1 MIDLKKRLLLRVL
14 SRIPVPLALLGV
26 CLLSYGVL
34 APWLG
39 FYWDD
44 LAFLWIAEKLGSAGL
59 ERYFASARP
68 IWGAFIRA
76 DLYLL
81 GNTPWLW
88 QLFAIFWRWMC
99 ALALW
104 GFLRL
109 FQPKEP
115 RIALWAALFFAVY
128 PGFDQQFIPI
138 NYSHFFLVYATLLFS
153 FAAMLAAVRGRVDF
167 RRWLWLGLVF
177 SAVNLLCMEY
187 FYLLELLRPLL
198 LWFALEEGFP
208 RWRERLRQTLR
219 LWMPYLVVFL
229 GISIWRA
236 FFFQNQTL
244 AHQPL
249 LLQELRIN
257 PSLALWQLARTVLYD
272 WWLTVLAAWGE
283 PFHLPDFAAL
293 GRFSTLLYLA
303 LMLVAIAATGAY
315 LWHMERQVSEPA
327 PRRQVRQAAALG
339 ALALLLAGW
348 PMWLTQLGVSLE
360 HPASRFTLPFTLG
373 AVLLLAA
380 AFAALPE
387 RLHWVRISLLA
398 LLIGASVGY
407 QFLTATQYRRA
418 FNAQKQFFWQLV
430 WRVPE
435 LKDGTAVLVND
446 LPMPYV
452 TDNSL
457 SAMLNWIYAPENSS
471 ERMAHMMYF
480 PSLRQHTILKEL
492 QPGKPIE
499 HNYWAAT
506 FYGNTSQTLAIHF
519 QPPGCLRVL
528 DPEVDV
534 ENPTISI
541 LMRRSALLSSW
552 KWILPKTDGPAPRP
566 PEEIYGT
573 EPAHGWCYYYQR
585 AELARQQGDW
595 TRIVELGERAF
606 AMNDYPN
613 DPVERFPFIEAY
625 AHLGN
630 WQRALELSRVSA
642 QVTPLIHPAM
652 CRLWQRIER
661 DTPVSTEKENALAQA
676 FQELQCARKAATNL
690 P

>member
-1 MIDLKKRLLLRVL
+1 MFLARMTELKRRLSLSAL
-14 SRIPVPLALLGV
+14 SRIPVPLALLGLT
-26 CLLSYGVL
+26 LLSYGAL
-34 APWLG
+34 LPWLG
-39 FYWDD
+39 VYWDD

-76 DLYLL
+76 DLFLL
-81 GNTPWLW
+81 GSTPWLW
-88 QLFAIFWRWMC
+88 QLFAIFWRWVC

-109 FQPKEP
+109 FQPKSP
-115 RIALWAALFFAVY
+115 RLALWAALLFVVY
-128 PGFDQQFIPI
+128 PGFDQQFIPV
-138 NYSHFFLVYATLLFS
+138 NFSHFFLVYAALLFS

-198 LWFALEEGFP
+198 LWFALEEDFP
-208 RWRERLRQTLR
+208 RWQERLRRTLR
-219 LWMPYLVVFL
+219 IWSPYLTLFL
-229 GISIWRA
+229 GVSIWRA

-249 LLQELRIN
+249 LLEKLRAD
-257 PSLALWQLARTVLYD
+257 PLPALGGLATTMLYD
-272 WWLTVLAAWGE
+272 WRLTVLSAWGKA
-283 PFHLPDFAAL
+283 FQLADFAVL
-293 GRFSTLLYLA
+293 GRLSTLLYLA
-303 LMLVAIAATGAY
+303 LTLSITAAAGVY
-315 LWHMERQVSEPA
+315 LWQAEREGAEPPA
-327 PRRQVRQAAALG
+327 PRRHLWQAALG
-339 ALALLLAGW
+339 GLALLLAGW

-387 RLHWVRISLLA
+387 RLRPARAVLLA
-398 LLIGASVGY
+398 VLIGASAGY

-418 FNAQKQFFWQLV
+418 FDMQKQFFWQMV
-430 WRVPE
+430 WRAPA
-435 LKDGTAVLVND
+435 LKEGTALLVND

-457 SAMLNWIYAPENSS
+457 SAMLNWVYAPENHSQ
-471 ERMAHMMYF
+471 RMSYMLYF
-480 PSLRQHTILKEL
+480 PSLRLHTVLKDL
-492 QPGKPIE
+492 QPGRSIE
-499 HNYWAAT
+499 HNYWAAV
-506 FYGNTSQTLAIHF
+506 FYGSTSQVLAVHF

-528 DPEVDV
+528 DPEIDP

-541 LMRRSALLSSW
+541 LMRQSARLADW
-552 KWILPKTDGPAPRP
+552 QWIAPQAGEPAPRP
-566 PEEIYGT
+566 PQQIYGD
-573 EPAHGWCYYYQR
+573 EPPHGWCYYYQR

-595 TRIVELGERAF
+595 QGAAALGEQAF
-606 AMNDYPN
+606 ALNDYPN
-613 DPVERFPFIEAY
+613 DPAERFPFIEAY
-625 AHLGN
+625 AHLGD

-652 CRLWQRIER
+652 CRLWQRIEA
-661 DTPVSTEKENALAQA
+661 DTPASAEKENALAQA
-676 FQELQCARKAATNL
+676 FQELECVQM

>member
-1 MIDLKKRLLLRVL
+1 MTDLKKRLPLDFPAKV
-14 SRIPVPLALLGV
+14 PVPLALLGLT
-26 CLLSYGVL
+26 LLSYGVL
-34 APWLG
+34 LPWLG
-39 FYWDD
+39 VYWDD

-68 IWGAFIRA
+68 IWGAFIRT
-76 DLYLL
+76 DLFLL
-81 GNTPWLW
+81 GSAPWVW
-88 QLFAIFWRWMC
+88 QLFAIFWRWVC

-109 FQPKEP
+109 FQPESP
-115 RIALWAALFFAVY
+115 RPALWAAFLFVVY
-128 PGFDQQFIPI
+128 PGFDQQFIPV
-138 NYSHFFLVYATLLFS
+138 NFSHFFLVYAALLFS

-198 LWFALEEGFP
+198 LWFALEENFP
-208 RWRERLRQTLR
+208 RWQDRLRQTLR
-219 LWMPYLVVFL
+219 LWLPYLTLFL
-229 GISIWRA
+229 GVSIWRA

-249 LLQELRIN
+249 LLQELRADPLRAIAG
-257 PSLALWQLARTVLYD
+257 LIGTMLYD
-272 WWLTVLAAWGE
+272 WRLTVLSAWGK
-283 PFHLPDFAAL
+283 PFRLPDFAAL
-293 GRFSTLLYLA
+293 GRFSTLAYLA
-303 LMLVAIAATGAY
+303 LMLTVTAAAGIY
-315 LWHMERQVSEPA
+315 LWQAERRGAEASA
-327 PRRQVRQAAALG
+327 HRWHLRRAAVLG

-348 PMWLTQLGVSLE
+348 PMWLTQLGISLE

-373 AVLLLAA
+373 TVLLLAA

-387 RLHWVRISLLA
+387 RLRWLRVALLA
-398 LLIGASVGY
+398 LLIGASAGY

-418 FNAQKQFFWQLV
+418 FELQKQFFWQMV
-430 WRVPE
+430 WRAPE
-435 LKDGTAVLVND
+435 LKEGTALLVND

-457 SAMLNWIYAPENSS
+457 SAMLNWVYAPENGG
-471 ERMAHMMYF
+471 ERMAHMLYF
-480 PSLRQHTILKEL
+480 PSLRLHTVLKEL
-492 QPGKPIE
+492 QPGRPIE

-506 FYGNTSQTLAIHF
+506 FYGNTSQVIAVQYH
-519 QPPGCLRVL
+519 PPGCLRVL
-528 DPEVDV
+528 DPQVDP

-541 LMRRSALLSSW
+541 LMRQSAQLADW
-552 KWILPKTDGPAPRP
+552 QWIEPQADEPAPRP
-566 PEEIYGT
+566 PQEIYGD
-573 EPAHGWCYYYQR
+573 EPPHTWCYYYQQ

-595 TRIVELGERAF
+595 QRVAVLGEQAF
-606 AMNDYPN
+606 ALNDYPN
-613 DPVERFPFIEAY
+613 DPAERFPFIEGY
-625 AHLGN
+625 AHLGD
-630 WQRALELSRVSA
+630 WARALELSQVSA

-661 DTPVSTEKENALAQA
+661 TTPASAEKDRTLAQA
-676 FQELQCARKAATNL
+676 FQALECA